1 MWVRRC
7 FQMPPAAC
15 PSDRA
20 HAARL
25 QVDGMNVLAV
35 REAVKV
41 AMAHARTE
49 GPVMMEM
56 DTYRYHGHSMSDPG
70 STYRT
75 RDEIT
80 GIRQERDPVERLRK
94 LIVEKQLLDPAE
106 MKTIEKAQRKI
117 VDDAVAAG
125 KASPEPPTE
134 NLMQNMNLA
143 TRNVVIRGVD
153 SQTRTA
159 L

>member
-1 MWVRRC
+1 MRAQCVGEHA
-7 FQMPPAAC
+7 AAC

-56 DTYRYHGHSMSDPG
+56 DTYRYHGHSMPRAGPKKCARPRLPQPTALATSWSGPCRLLAAL
-70 STYRT
+70 RT
-75 RDEIT
+75 RD
-80 GIRQERDPVERLRK
+80 
-94 LIVEKQLLDPAE
+94 A
-106 MKTIEKAQRKI
+106 
-117 VDDAVAAG
+117 
-125 KASPEPPTE
+125 PPG
-134 NLMQNMNLA
+134 L
-143 TRNVVIRGVD
+143 GG
-153 SQTRTA
+153 
-159 L
+159 